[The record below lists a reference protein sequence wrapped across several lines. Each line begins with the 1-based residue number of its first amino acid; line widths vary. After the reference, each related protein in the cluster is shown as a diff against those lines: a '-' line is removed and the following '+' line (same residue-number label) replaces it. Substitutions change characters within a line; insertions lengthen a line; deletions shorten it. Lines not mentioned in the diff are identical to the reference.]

1 MSNVI
6 DIKSKK
12 KQEEPTPETKK
23 VDELFA
29 DIIERNRKEKEKLEQ
44 IRADRNKA
52 VLNQLKNSKGK
63 PR

>member
-52 VLNQLKNSKGK
+52 VLNQLKNNKGK